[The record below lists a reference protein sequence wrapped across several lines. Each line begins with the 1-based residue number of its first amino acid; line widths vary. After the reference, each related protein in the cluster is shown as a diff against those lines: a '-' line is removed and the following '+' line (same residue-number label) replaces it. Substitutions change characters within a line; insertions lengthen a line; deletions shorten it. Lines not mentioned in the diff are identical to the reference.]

1 MRRPITQAMIA
12 AVVLTGLAACQ
23 PQTIVLPDD
32 QAQAFAAEVDEIVEN
47 ALVGLSTNDYE
58 RHVRDFDEEMLR
70 VTDPVTFPQLYDQVI
85 GVVGAYQSRT
95 LLQVEDQGDFRI
107 VTYSAVFANDPN
119 VTVRFV
125 FARDDPE
132 HHISGMWFDSQ
143 KLREA
148 QQDQR

>member
-1 MRRPITQAMIA
+1 MSWIA
-12 AVVLTGLAACQ
+12 GISLLAFTLAACQ
-23 PQTIVLPDD
+23 PRTIALPDD

-47 ALVGLSTNDYE
+47 ALVGLSTNNYE
-58 RHVRDFDEEMLR
+58 MHVRDFDEEMLR

-95 LLQVEDQGDFRI
+95 LLRVEDQGDFRI

-119 VTVRFV
+119 VIVRFV
-125 FARDDPE
+125 FARDDPQ
-132 HHISGMWFDSQ
+132 HLISGMWFDSQ

-148 QQDQR
+148 QQNRR